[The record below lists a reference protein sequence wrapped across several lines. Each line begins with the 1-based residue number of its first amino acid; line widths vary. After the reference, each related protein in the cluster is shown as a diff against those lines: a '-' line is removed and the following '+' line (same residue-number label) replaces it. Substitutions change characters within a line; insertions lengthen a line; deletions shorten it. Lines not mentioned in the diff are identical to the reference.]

1 MLTANTT
8 AEEIRF
14 PDRCARCGG
23 RPETTHQL
31 EASRGI
37 DLIFIAA
44 FEFIHV
50 PVPVCTSCKWSRRWR
65 GVGLYGGSV
74 LVIIASLLGASVA
87 YDAGHSA
94 IMTVL
99 LVLLGVVVLGLRV
112 RGKHLL
118 EWTTFGFDI
127 DLLKGDELPV
137 RVRFRRPEAFAAW
150 RAANPRATTSAAGTP
165 LRSRA

>member
-1 MLTANTT
+1 MLTALTT

-23 RPETTHQL
+23 KPGTTHEL

-37 DLIFIAA
+37 DLVFIAA

-65 GVGLYGGSV
+65 AFALYGGGI
-74 LVIIASLLGASVA
+74 LFMAASMLGGSAA
-87 YDAGHSA
+87 YQAGHPA

-99 LVLLGVVVLGLRV
+99 LVLLGVVVLGLRF

-127 DLLKGDELPV
+127 DLLKGDGLPLL
-137 RVRFRRPEAFAAW
+137 VRFRRPEAFAAW
-150 RAANPRATTSAAGTP
+150 RAVNPRATTSAAGSP
-165 LRSRA
+165 VGSRA

>member
-1 MLTANTT
+1 MPTALTT

-23 RPETTHQL
+23 KPETTHQL

-65 GVGLYGGSV
+65 GVAVYGGG
-74 LVIIASLLGASVA
+74 LLFIIASMVGASAA
-87 YDAGHSA
+87 YQAGHPA

-99 LVLLGVVVLGLRV
+99 LVLLGIVVLALRF

-118 EWTTFGFDI
+118 ESTTFGFDI
-127 DLLKGDELPV
+127 DLLKGDELPL
-137 RVRFRRPEAFAAW
+137 RIRFRRPEAFNAW
-150 RAANPRATTSAAGTP
+150 RAANPRATTSAAGSP
-165 LRSRA
+165 VGSRA